1 MDLESTL
8 STIAATIPEE
18 IEQAVSQMAYY
29 IPGELR
35 AVMRHAS
42 AYLPTEVDF
51 VSVAVFLL
59 YFAAASLILGI
70 IGRVVLG
77 KRSSLN
83 HSLSS
88 AMAIAFLYAMTIVI
102 YTFKPWNLELLLS
115 PLPFAT
121 FSEHYL
127 ILLPISDLEFPALCT
142 QVLSLVILA
151 FLINLVDF
159 LLPQGE
165 NLLSW
170 LLMRLITV
178 LASFGLHLGAT
189 WAFQTYLPEVLVD
202 YAPIVLLVILALM
215 LLSGFL
221 TLILSLVISVGNPF
235 LGAMY
240 SFFFSNLVGKQLS
253 KAVFTSGVI
262 ALVFWVMEHF
272 GLVVILITPAALLT
286 YIPLALALLVL
297 WYLIGHLL

>member
-88 AMAIAFLYAMTIVI
+88 II
-102 YTFKPWNLELLLS
+102 PS
-115 PLPFAT
+115 D
-121 FSEHYL
+121 FSKHSAPAD
-127 ILLPISDLEFPALCT
+127 IDRSVFPAVCLRQLCLCLFWKR
-142 QVLSLVILA
+142 Q
-151 FLINLVDF
+151 
-159 LLPQGE
+159 
-165 NLLSW
+165 W
-170 LLMRLITV
+170 
-178 LASFGLHLGAT
+178 SF
-189 WAFQTYLPEVLVD
+189 
-202 YAPIVLLVILALM
+202 
-215 LLSGFL
+215 
-221 TLILSLVISVGNPF
+221 
-235 LGAMY
+235 
-240 SFFFSNLVGKQLS
+240 
-253 KAVFTSGVI
+253 
-262 ALVFWVMEHF
+262 
-272 GLVVILITPAALLT
+272 
-286 YIPLALALLVL
+286 
-297 WYLIGHLL
+297 